1 MQKNKKIK
9 IIPLGGLGEIGKNI
23 TAFEY
28 EDEIVIIDCGLA
40 FPDEELFGID
50 LVIPDISYLKK
61 NRNKV
66 KGIFVTHGHEDH
78 IGALPY
84 VLKQLNVPVYST
96 KLTLGLIE
104 TKLVEH
110 EILSDCTLNVV
121 EQGTTV
127 EIGNF
132 FKVEFIRT
140 NHSIAD
146 SCAIALHTPVGV
158 ILHTGDIK
166 IDYTPIDGKV
176 IDLARFAQLG
186 KRGVTLMMAD
196 STNVTHAGHTMSE
209 RTVGETLEKYFNKA
223 KGRIIIATFA
233 SNIHRI
239 QQIIDACERTKRKIA
254 FSGRSMEKI
263 SEVAM
268 KLGYLH
274 MPEGMQIELTEIKKY
289 ENDRLTIVTTGS
301 QGEPMAA
308 LSRIAAGNHKTIEIE
323 KNDMVIV
330 SATPIPGNE
339 RAVSNIVNDLTRR
352 GAEVIYKSI
361 EAIHVSGH
369 ACEEELK
376 LLQALV
382 KPKFFLPVHGEYKML
397 KKHAELAE
405 VMGVKKEDITI
416 LENGDVFE
424 LTRKSGKVIG
434 KVPSGRVLIDGSGV
448 GDVGNIVLRDRKS
461 LSQDGIITVVVA
473 INKESKQITSGPDII
488 TRGFVYVRDSEELM
502 RELRRISYNAVEE
515 CLEKNITQWA
525 DIKHKLRNEVSNYV
539 YETIKRRPMIV
550 PVIVEI

>member
-28 EDEIVIIDCGLA
+28 EDEIVVIDCGLA

-50 LVIPDISYLKK
+50 LVIPDITYLKK
-61 NRNKV
+61 NKDKV
-66 KGIFVTHGHEDH
+66 KGIFITHGHEDH

-84 VLKQLNVPVYST
+84 VLRQLNVPVYST
-96 KLTLGLIE
+96 RFTIGLIE

-110 EILSDCTLNVV
+110 EMLNDCTLNVV
-121 EQGTTV
+121 EQGETL
-127 EIGNF
+127 EIGS
-132 FKVEFIRT
+132 FKIEFIRT

-146 SCAIALHTPVGV
+146 SCAIALHTPVGI

-166 IDYTPIDGKV
+166 IDYTPIDGKI
-176 IDLARFAQLG
+176 IDLGRFAQLG
-186 KRGVTLMMAD
+186 KRGVLLMMAD
-196 STNVTHAGHTMSE
+196 STNVTHPGHTMSE
-209 RTVGETLEKYFNKA
+209 RTVGDTLEKYFNKA

-239 QQIIDACERTKRKIA
+239 QQIVNACEQTKRKIA

-263 SEVAM
+263 SEVAI

-274 MPEGMQIELTEIKKY
+274 MPEGMLIDLNDIKKY

-301 QGEPMAA
+301 QGEEMAA
-308 LSRIAAGNHKTIEIE
+308 LSRIAAGNHKSIEIE
-323 KNDMVIV
+323 KNDMVII
-330 SATPIPGNE
+330 SASPIPGNE
-339 RAVSNIVNDLTRR
+339 KAVSNIINDLTKR

-361 EAIHVSGH
+361 ESIHVSGH

-405 VMGVKKEDITI
+405 LMGVKKENITI

-424 LTRKSGKVIG
+424 LTRRSGKVVG
-434 KVPSGRVLIDGSGV
+434 KVQSGRVLIDGSGV

-473 INKESKQITSGPDII
+473 INKEAKTITSGPDII

-502 RELRRISYNAVEE
+502 KELRRISYDVVQE
-515 CLEKNITQWA
+515 CLDKNITQWA
-525 DIKHKLRNEVSNYV
+525 DIKHKLRNEVSHYV
-539 YETIKRRPMIV
+539 YEAIKRRPMIV

>member
-28 EDEIVIIDCGLA
+28 EDEIVVIDCGLA
-40 FPDEELFGID
+40 FPDEDLFGID
-50 LVIPDISYLKK
+50 LVIPDITYLKK
-61 NRNKV
+61 NKEKV
-66 KGIFVTHGHEDH
+66 KGIFITHGHEDH

-84 VLKQLNVPVYST
+84 ILKQLNVPVYAT

-104 TKLVEH
+104 SKLVEH
-110 EILSDCTLNVV
+110 EMLQDCTLITVK
-121 EQGTTV
+121 QGETV
-127 EIGNF
+127 EAGS
-132 FKVEFIRT
+132 FKMEFIRT

-146 SCAIALHTPVGV
+146 SCAIALHTPVG
-158 ILHTGDIK
+158 IIIHTGDIK

-176 IDLARFAQLG
+176 IDLGRFAQLG
-186 KRGVTLMMAD
+186 KRGVLLMMAD

-209 RTVGETLEKYFNKA
+209 RSVGETLDKYFSKA

-239 QQIIDACERTKRKIA
+239 QQIVNMCEKTNRKIA

-263 SEVAM
+263 SEVAIN
-268 KLGYLH
+268 LGYLH
-274 MPEGMQIELTEIKKY
+274 MPDGMLIDLSEINKY
-289 ENDRLTIVTTGS
+289 ENDRITIVTTGS

-308 LSRIAAGNHKTIEIE
+308 LSRIAAGNHKSIQVE

-339 RAVSNIVNDLTRR
+339 KAVSNIVNDLTRR
-352 GAEVIYKSI
+352 GADVIYKSI
-361 EAIHVSGH
+361 ESIHVSGH

-382 KPKFFLPVHGEYKML
+382 KPRFFLPVHGEYKML
-397 KKHAELAE
+397 KKHSELAE
-405 VMGVKKEDITI
+405 IMGVRKENITI

-424 LTRKSGKVIG
+424 LTRKSGKVVG
-434 KVPSGRVLIDGSGV
+434 KVQSGRVLIDGSGV

-473 INKESKQITSGPDII
+473 INKESRTITSGPDII

-502 RELRRISYNAVEE
+502 KELRRISYEAVEE
-515 CLEKNITQWA
+515 CLEKNITQWSE
-525 DIKHKLRNEVSNYV
+525 IKHKLRNEVSSYV